1 MTTTPLSRIFL
12 KHVFIVSPNLEQ
24 FRVHDAGHARLG
36 LERGRRR
43 SKRGAVL
50 PDIGHAGRRGL
61 RAGHRSAG
69 HLTHVRRPD
78 HSTGA
83 VFLRAR

>member
-1 MTTTPLSRIFL
+1 LFP
-12 KHVFIVSPNLEQ
+12 PNLEQ

-36 LERGRRR
+36 LERGRRW
-43 SKRGAVL
+43 SERGAVL
-50 PDIGHAGRRGL
+50 PDIGHARRRGL

-69 HLTHVRRPD
+69 RLTHVRRPD